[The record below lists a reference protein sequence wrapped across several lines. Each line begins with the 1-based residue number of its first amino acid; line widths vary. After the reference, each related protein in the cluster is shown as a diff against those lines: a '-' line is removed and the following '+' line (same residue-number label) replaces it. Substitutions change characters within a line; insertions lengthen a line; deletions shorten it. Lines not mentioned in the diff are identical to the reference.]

1 MSQKSFSSSLD
12 PRVTPGHCDQTFQG
26 IEHLTSYNLPN
37 FSSPTDLISSL
48 VCRAGCTSTSP
59 VRARAGSGFASAELK
74 AIPKPNSWL
83 ERHH

>member
-26 IEHLTSYNLPN
+26 IEHLTSYNLPG

-48 VCRAGCTSTSP
+48 ERGCTSTSP

-74 AIPKPNSWL
+74 ATPNPNSGL